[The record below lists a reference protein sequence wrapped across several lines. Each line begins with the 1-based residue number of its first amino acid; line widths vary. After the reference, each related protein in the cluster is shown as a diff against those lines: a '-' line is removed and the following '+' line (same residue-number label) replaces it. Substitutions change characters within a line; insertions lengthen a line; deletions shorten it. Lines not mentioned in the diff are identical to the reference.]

1 MIKAGCMKKRTN
13 YYERH
18 RRYYFTAHEKIT
30 ATLNNKNKVIPLNIS
45 QSGFAFQCESELDI
59 DLETQINIKI
69 EWPRHKIVME
79 LTAEVIWII
88 DDNTGVIFTNIT
100 QEQEDKLERLIAVK
114 ISA

>member
-1 MIKAGCMKKRTN
+1 MKTDYYDRHKRF
-13 YYERH
+13 
-18 RRYYFTAHEKIT
+18 YFTPHEKIE
-30 ATLNNKNKVIPLNIS
+30 AILNNKYEIIPLNIS

-69 EWPRHKIVME
+69 KWQRHNITME

-100 QEQEDKLERLIAVK
+100 QDQEDTLDRLIAVK
-114 ISA
+114 KSA